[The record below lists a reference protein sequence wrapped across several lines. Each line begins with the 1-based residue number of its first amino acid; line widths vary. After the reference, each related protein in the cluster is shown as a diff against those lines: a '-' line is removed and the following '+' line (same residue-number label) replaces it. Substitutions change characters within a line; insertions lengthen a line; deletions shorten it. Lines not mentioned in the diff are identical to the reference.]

1 MKSQKIKRN
10 HSYESY
16 WVLLSCVFIVL
27 YIRGSNF
34 WDCSWNPK
42 VWPLKWKLCTENYTF
57 LTGGIVQISCHS
69 KVLLFWSLAE
79 LLRCGVE
86 GTLMTEIKSVAHKIL
101 NENVVGILNCD
112 RVQYNNSDKFQ
123 YIFSLLYCYFVWSTR
138 RLSAVTHLTAG
149 SLSEL
154 RLPGLIKESFA

>member
-1 MKSQKIKRN
+1 MKATEW
-10 HSYESY
+10 YFPV
-16 WVLLSCVFIVL
+16 VLFIVL
-27 YIRGSNF
+27 YIRGANF
-34 WDCSWNPK
+34 WDCSWHPK

-101 NENVVGILNCD
+101 NENVVGILTGSFT
-112 RVQYNNSDKFQ
+112 VIESSITIQTIQ
-123 YIFSLLYCYFVWSTR
+123 YILSLVYCYFVWSTR
-138 RLSAVTHLTAG
+138 RLSSVTHLTAG
-149 SLSEL
+149 SWSEL
-154 RLPGLIKESFA
+154 RLPGLIKESFT